1 MATQSNIQILEAILK
16 RDLQSEQT
24 EEINNLKKL
33 NSYCPKDPD
42 RIFLLDEDEFPNMI
56 GYISPENIIGYIS
69 PENMDREDIKE
80 TIKEATLIWN
90 LFGVKIYKIN

>member
-16 RDLQSEQT
+16 RNLQSEQI

-33 NSYCPKDPD
+33 NSSSPKDPD
-42 RIFLLDEDEFPNMI
+42 RIFILDEDEFPNMI
-56 GYISPENIIGYIS
+56 GYISPED
-69 PENMDREDIKE
+69 MDREDIKE
-80 TIKEATLIWN
+80 TLSNSTLIWD

>member
-1 MATQSNIQILEAILK
+1 MAIQSNIQILEAILN
-16 RDLQSEQT
+16 RNLQTEQE
-24 EEINNLKKL
+24 EEINNLKPL

-56 GYISPENIIGYIS
+56 GYISPEN
-69 PENMDREDIKE
+69 MDREDIKE
-80 TIKEATLIWN
+80 TIQEATLIWN

>member
-24 EEINNLKKL
+24 EEINNLKEL

-42 RIFLLDEDEFPNMI
+42 RIFLLDEDEFPIMI
-56 GYISPENIIGYIS
+56 GYISPED
-69 PENMDREDIKE
+69 MDREDIKE
-80 TIKEATLIWN
+80 TLSNSTLILD
-90 LFGVKIYKIN
+90 LFGVKIFKLN

>member
-16 RDLQSEQT
+16 MDLQSEQT

-56 GYISPENIIGYIS
+56 GYISPED
-69 PENMDREDIKE
+69 MDREDIKE
-80 TIKEATLIWN
+80 TLSNSTLIWD
-90 LFGVKIYKIN
+90 LFGIKIYKIN

>member
-42 RIFLLDEDEFPNMI
+42 RIFLLDEDEFPIMI
-56 GYISPENIIGYIS
+56 GYISPED
-69 PENMDREDIKE
+69 MDREDIKE
-80 TIKEATLIWN
+80 TLSNSTLIWD
-90 LFGVKIYKIN
+90 LFGVKIYKLN

>member
-1 MATQSNIQILEAILK
+1 METTNIQILEAILN
-16 RDLQSEQT
+16 RNLQTEQE

-42 RIFLLDEDEFPNMI
+42 RVFLLDEDEFPNMI
-56 GYISPENIIGYIS
+56 GYISPSE
-69 PENMDREDIKE
+69 MWREDIKE
-80 TIKEATLIWN
+80 TLSNSTLIYD

>member
-16 RDLQSEQT
+16 RNLQSEQT

-56 GYISPENIIGYIS
+56 GYISPEN
-69 PENMDREDIKE
+69 MVREDIKE
-80 TIKEATLIWN
+80 TLSNSTLILD